1 MEDLDDTD
9 GPYVTMQYCH
19 DMMEHLAT
27 IIAFVVT
34 QGGNVMSPGSCLF
47 LKAGNEGVWWRGLRG
62 EGRSSANV
70 FMYTWLS
77 VEPHDPFMRKTR
89 APCEGLDKNPRKGLG
104 RARGR
109 I

>member
-1 MEDLDDTD
+1 MQVCRHGDIIMEDLDDTD

-34 QGGNVMSPGSCLF
+34 QG
-47 LKAGNEGVWWRGLRG
+47 
-62 EGRSSANV
+62 ANV